1 VAAAVAIGHAHGATP
16 RPVRVVVV
24 GDSIAA
30 ALAYQPSMERAVAK
44 GFNVK
49 FDLQVCRRLAS
60 AGCPY
65 NGGVPSSALDAV
77 RAAGRGIGDV
87 LVVDVGYNDDPTV
100 YGRQMAEVI
109 RTAKAG
115 GVKQIVWVN
124 LRETEPGFTQINAVI
139 RAEAQRFPLVHV
151 ADWSSWSDGKPW
163 FRPDGLHLTDAGAD
177 ALALMLRVYIVSA
190 ARAAAATP

>member
-1 VAAAVAIGHAHGATP
+1 MAAAVAIGHAHGDTP

-77 RAAGRGIGDV
+77 HADFDRVSPGTSQRVVRFWQMSSDDAQTRAEDG
-87 LVVDVGYNDDPTV
+87 
-100 YGRQMAEVI
+100 AEV
-109 RTAKAG
+109 
-115 GVKQIVWVN
+115 
-124 LRETEPGFTQINAVI
+124 
-139 RAEAQRFPLVHV
+139 
-151 ADWSSWSDGKPW
+151 
-163 FRPDGLHLTDAGAD
+163 
-177 ALALMLRVYIVSA
+177 
-190 ARAAAATP
+190 